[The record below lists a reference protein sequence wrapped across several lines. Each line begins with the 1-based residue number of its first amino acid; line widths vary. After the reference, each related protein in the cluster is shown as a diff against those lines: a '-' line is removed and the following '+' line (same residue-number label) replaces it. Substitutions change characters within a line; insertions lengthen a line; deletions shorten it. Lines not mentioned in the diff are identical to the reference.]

1 MKKTGQEE
9 KMVNEERID
18 ETCVWGCMSVGVG
31 MLMRVSKAALSNRT
45 FCSAGSVLDLCFQ

>member
-18 ETCVWGCMSVGVG
+18 ETCVGGCMSVGVG